1 VCSLPL
7 PHRDGPR
14 GGCSWGQPGG
24 CASAYAQGMSADP
37 HPSSTDLAF
46 RSATDGLSDLRSG
59 DLDSRTLV
67 DTLASRIAAIDAS
80 NTEIALRSV
89 LALSAD
95 LDEQIDRAP
104 ISGGVLQGMPVM
116 IKDNIEA
123 RGLPGTAGSLALRG
137 RQVRSDSPLVT
148 RLRDAGAIVM
158 GATNLSE
165 WANIRSTNSTSG
177 WSAAGGLTANPWAL
191 DRSAGGS
198 SSGSGAAVAAG
209 LVPWA
214 IGTETDGSITC
225 PAALNGVVGIKPTVG
240 SVSTQGVVPVS
251 ASQDVPG
258 PLARS
263 VRDAALLLEVISGM
277 QGLVHAANSPVPSS
291 MRVGVARQ
299 WFTGHAATDDLVDSL
314 VPVIEGLGVAV
325 SDSAAPSMPD
335 DIGEAEYAI
344 LIAELN
350 DDLGAFL
357 AARPEIGLA
366 TLADVVEFN
375 RINAERELHLFG
387 QEIFEMAMASGG
399 RSAHAYRDAQAR
411 AVGWARDVCLEPAF
425 ADADVL
431 IAPAYGPAWK
441 NDFVLGH
448 AGAVGGKVT
457 SPAAILGWPIVTIPC
472 GVLSGLPV
480 GLSLVGRAGSEAT
493 LIGLAATLESALA
506 LTMRPAF
513 VPVGR
518 G

>member
-1 VCSLPL
+1 MYQPAIEATHGSTARLLV
-7 PHRDGPR
+7 GPA
-14 GGCSWGQPGG
+14 GWSP
-24 CASAYAQGMSADP
+24 AYAQGMSADP
-37 HPSSTDLAF
+37 HPSSADRAF
-46 RSATDGLSDLRSG
+46 RSATDCLSDLRSG
-59 DLDSRTLV
+59 DLSSRDLVNTL
-67 DTLASRIAAIDAS
+67 TSRIAEIDAPD
-80 NTEIALRSV
+80 TDIALQSV
-89 LALSAD
+89 LALSDD
-95 LDEQIDRAP
+95 LEEQIDRAP
-104 ISGGVLQGMPVM
+104 AGVLQGMPVM
-116 IKDNIEA
+116 VKDNIEA

-137 RQVRSDSPLVT
+137 RKVRTDAPLVT
-148 RLRDAGAIVM
+148 RLRDAGAIIM

-177 WSAAGGLTANPWAL
+177 WSAVGGLTANPWAL

-209 LVPWA
+209 LIPWA

-251 ASQDVPG
+251 GSQDVPG

-277 QGLVHAANSPVPSS
+277 QGLVQAANSPVASV
-291 MRVGVARQ
+291 RVGVARD
-299 WFTGHAATDDLVDSL
+299 WFTGHAATDYLVDSL
-314 VPVIEGLGVAV
+314 VPTIEGLGINVN
-325 SDSAAPSMPD
+325 DSTAPAMPD
-335 DIGEAEYAI
+335 DIGEAEYA
-344 LIAELN
+344 LLVAELH

-357 AARPEIGLA
+357 AARPDLGLA
-366 TLADVVEFN
+366 SLADVVAFN
-375 RINAERELHLFG
+375 RNNERELRHFG
-387 QEIFEMAMASGG
+387 QEIFEMAVASGG
-399 RSAHAYRDAQAR
+399 RTAQAYLDAQVR
-411 AVGWARDVCLEPAF
+411 AVEWARDVCLEPAMV
-425 ADADVL
+425 DADVL

-472 GVLSGLPV
+472 GVVSGLPI
-480 GLSLVGRAGSEAT
+480 GLSLVGRAGSERT
-493 LIGLAATLESALA
+493 LIAVAAALESELA